1 MAGRGNFLLLLNI
14 FMRVMSMRIIK
25 TPESIYLFFISVIGI
40 LFFTFLIKI
49 PQYSQM
55 DWIVMLALSGS
66 ILLLNYYTI
75 LIPPKGNSLSM
86 DSSIYL
92 ATLFLFGLHSTLLVL
107 FIYSVIFAIIQR
119 KIAWWKHLFNFS
131 VYSLMIICSYYAFIF
146 IDGITGP
153 ISVKNSIPYLLSI
166 CTYFALNLLLVG
178 VYFVLEATENI
189 INFFKEILKETTATY
204 ISTLVLSLV
213 LVILMDPNKL
223 FGLSLFTFIAFLL
236 SLAFKQH
243 FNLFKEI
250 SEKANKDFLTGLN
263 NHGYFKEILEKEVAA
278 AKENDQPLCV
288 VIMDIDDFKKYN
300 DLYGHIQGD
309 HLLQEFG
316 TLLKDS
322 SDAAS
327 YIVAR
332 YGGEEFSIIMPNTD
346 RKTAYSFMNEL
357 RKKVNDTYYKGV
369 EGLPYGCLSF
379 SSGIAECEKETY
391 SISELL
397 NKADQAMYAAKNQGK
412 NLVQIYNG
420 HSEYSVQRSLS
431 LEKEIEE
438 AEFQLKI
445 FLSKDV
451 YTYRHS
457 KRVYQYA
464 VDFSRVLNLSV
475 HERKTLI
482 LGALIHDIGKIEIPR
497 DILNKKG
504 SLDPHEWE
512 IMKKH
517 VTYGKD
523 IISTNKKLEDLIP
536 LVELHHERYDGNGYP
551 YGLAGKSIPKLAR
564 ILCVIDSF
572 DAMTTERPYQKTKTF
587 QEAIVELRHCA
598 GKQFD
603 PQFIEPFIA
612 MIKEFENSGDEQH
625 REVAASIVN

>member
-1 MAGRGNFLLLLNI
+1 MERIKQPANLYLLIVSLLGSMGFLLQKPFDFLDTSKLL
-14 FMRVMSMRIIK
+14 
-25 TPESIYLFFISVIGI
+25 IS
-40 LFFTFLIKI
+40 
-49 PQYSQM
+49 
-55 DWIVMLALSGS
+55 LSLVGA
-66 ILLLNYYTI
+66 ILLLNHYTI
-75 LIPPKGNSLSM
+75 PIPPDGNSISM
-86 DSSIYL
+86 DSAIYLASIYL
-92 ATLFLFGLHSTLLVL
+92 YGLNFTLVVLL
-107 FIYSVIFAIIQR
+107 INSVIYAIYKR
-119 KIAWWKHLFNFS
+119 KIVWWKHLFNFS
-131 VYSLMIICSYYAFIF
+131 IYSIMIIFSYYLFVF
-146 IDGITGP
+146 TNGSTGD
-153 ISVKNSIPYLLSI
+153 IN
-166 CTYFALNLLLVG
+166 TGNLLPYILSLSSYFILNTILISLYFLLQQTESSTNLMSGIVKDKTFLVS
-178 VYFVLEATENI
+178 YL
-189 INFFKEILKETTATY
+189 
-204 ISTLVLSLV
+204 STLLLSLV
-213 LVILMDPNKL
+213 LGVLIQESAIL
-223 FGLSLFTFIAFLL
+223 GLVMFVCISILL
-236 SLAFKQH
+236 SVAFNEH
-243 FNLFKEI
+243 FRLFQETLD
-250 SEKANKDFLTGLN
+250 KANKDTLTGLN

-278 AKENDQPLCV
+278 AKENDQPLCL
-288 VIMDIDDFKKYN
+288 VIIDIDDFKKYN

-316 TLLKDS
+316 TLLKAS
-322 SDAAS
+322 SDAAN

-332 YGGEEFSIIMPNTD
+332 YGGEEFTIIMPNTD

-379 SSGIAECEKETY
+379 SSGITECEKETY
-391 SISELL
+391 NISELL

-420 HSEYSVQRSLS
+420 HSDYSVQQSLY
-431 LEKEIEE
+431 LEKELEE

-464 VDFSRVLNLSV
+464 VDFSRALNLSV

-482 LGALIHDIGKIEIPR
+482 LGALVHDIGKIEIPR

-504 SLDPHEWE
+504 KLAPHEWE
-512 IMKKH
+512 WMKKH
-517 VTYGKD
+517 VTFGKD

-551 YGLAGKSIPKLAR
+551 YGLEGKSIPKLAR

-587 QEAIVELRHCA
+587 QEAIAELRHCS

-612 MIKEFENSGDEQH
+612 MIKEFETSGDEQH
-625 REVAASIVN
+625 KEVAASIIN

>member
-1 MAGRGNFLLLLNI
+1 MNNK
-14 FMRVMSMRIIK
+14 K
-25 TPESIYLFFISVIGI
+25 TSANTYLSLVSILGI
-40 LFFTFLIKI
+40 LFFIFLIKI

-55 DWIVMLALSGS
+55 DWIISFALSGS
-66 ILLLNYYTI
+66 ILLLNYYII
-75 LIPPKGNSLSM
+75 LIPPKGNALSM

-92 ATLFLFGLHSTLLVL
+92 ASLFMYGLDFTLLIL
-107 FIYSVIFAIIQR
+107 FIYSIIFAILQR

-131 VYSLMIICSYYAFIF
+131 VYSLMIICAYYAFIF
-146 IDGITGP
+146 TDGTTGP
-153 ISVKNSIPYLLSI
+153 ISIDNTLPYLISF
-166 CTYFALNLLLVG
+166 CVYFALNLLLVG
-178 VYFVLEATENI
+178 LYFILSATENLV
-189 INFFKEILKETTATY
+189 NFFKEIIKETTATY

-213 LVILMDPNKL
+213 LVILMTPQEL
-223 FGLSLFTFIAFLL
+223 FGLSLFTCIAFLL

-263 NHGYFKEILEKEVAA
+263 NHGYFKEILVKLVKE
-278 AKENDQPLCV
+278 AKENDQPLSL
-288 VIMDIDDFKKYN
+288 VILDIDDFKKYN
-300 DLYGHIQGD
+300 DLHGHIQGD

-316 TLLKDS
+316 ALLKTEC
-322 SDAAS
+322 DAANF
-327 YIVAR
+327 IVAR
-332 YGGEEFSIIMPNTD
+332 YGGEEFSIIMPNTNQD
-346 RKTAYSFMNEL
+346 SAFSFMNAL

-369 EGLPYGCLSF
+369 ERLPYGCLSF

-397 NKADQAMYAAKNQGK
+397 NKADQAMYAAKKQGK
-412 NLVQIYNG
+412 NLVHIYNE
-420 HSEYSVQRSLS
+420 HSNYSAQDPLS
-431 LEKEIEE
+431 LEKELEE
-438 AEFQLKI
+438 MEFQLKI

-464 VDFSRVLNLSV
+464 VDFSRLLNLSD

-482 LGALIHDIGKIEIPR
+482 LGALIHDIGKIEVPR

-504 SLDPHEWE
+504 KLEPHEWE

-517 VTYGKD
+517 VTWGKE
-523 IISTNKKLEDLIP
+523 IVSTNKKLEDLIP

-572 DAMTTERPYQKTKTF
+572 DAMTTERPYQKTKTI
-587 QEAIVELRHCA
+587 QEAIAELHDCS

-612 MIKEFENSGDEQH
+612 MIKQHDHSGD
-625 REVAASIVN
+625 

>member
-1 MAGRGNFLLLLNI
+1 MDRIKQPADLYLLIVSLLGSMGFLLLKPFDFLDT
-14 FMRVMSMRIIK
+14 SK
-25 TPESIYLFFISVIGI
+25 LFIT
-40 LFFTFLIKI
+40 LTF
-49 PQYSQM
+49 
-55 DWIVMLALSGS
+55 VGA
-66 ILLLNYYTI
+66 ILLLNHYTI
-75 LIPPKGNSLSM
+75 PIPPDGNSISM
-86 DSSIYL
+86 DSAIYL
-92 ATLFLFGLHSTLLVL
+92 ASIFLFGLNFTLEVL
-107 FIYSVIFAIIQR
+107 LINSLIYAIYKR
-119 KIAWWKHLFNFS
+119 KIVWWKHLFNFS
-131 VYSLMIICSYYAFIF
+131 IYSIMMILSYYLFIF
-146 IDGITGP
+146 SSGIVGDINTD
-153 ISVKNSIPYLLSI
+153 
-166 CTYFALNLLLVG
+166 NLLPYILSLSAYFILNTILISLYFLLQQTESSIKLMSGIVKDKTFLVS
-178 VYFVLEATENI
+178 YL
-189 INFFKEILKETTATY
+189 
-204 ISTLVLSLV
+204 STLLLSLV
-213 LVILMDPNKL
+213 LGILIQVIPILGLVL
-223 FGLSLFTFIAFLL
+223 FVCISILL
-236 SLAFKQH
+236 SVAFNEH
-243 FNLFKEI
+243 FRLFQETLD
-250 SEKANKDFLTGLN
+250 KANKDTLTGLN

-278 AKENDQPLCV
+278 AKETDQPLSV
-288 VIMDIDDFKKYN
+288 VILDIDDFKKFN

-316 TLLKDS
+316 LLLKTE
-322 SDAAS
+322 SDTANF
-327 YIVAR
+327 IVAR
-332 YGGEEFSIIMPNTD
+332 YGGEEFSIIMPNTN

-369 EGLPYGCLSF
+369 ERLPYGCLSF

-391 SISELL
+391 NISELL

-420 HSEYSVQRSLS
+420 HSEYSVHHSLS
-431 LEKEIEE
+431 LEKELEE
-438 AEFQLKI
+438 AEYQLKI

-464 VDFSRVLNLSV
+464 VDFSRMLNLSV

-482 LGALIHDIGKIEIPR
+482 LGALVHDIGKIEIPR
-497 DILNKKG
+497 EILNKKG
-504 SLDPHEWE
+504 KLEPHEWE
-512 IMKKH
+512 LMKKH

-587 QEAIVELRHCA
+587 HEAIDELRDCS

-612 MIKEFENSGDEQH
+612 MIQEFDNSGDE
-625 REVAASIVN
+625 RKKELVAVNS

>member
-1 MAGRGNFLLLLNI
+1 MDRIKQPANLYLLMVSFLGSIGFLLIKPFNFLDTSKL
-14 FMRVMSMRIIK
+14 
-25 TPESIYLFFISVIGI
+25 VITLTLVG
-40 LFFTFLIKI
+40 
-49 PQYSQM
+49 
-55 DWIVMLALSGS
+55 A
-66 ILLLNYYTI
+66 ILLLNHYTI
-75 LIPPKGNSLSM
+75 PIPPDGNSISM
-86 DSSIYL
+86 DSAIYL
-92 ATLFLFGLHSTLLVL
+92 ASIFLFGLNFTLEVL
-107 FIYSVIFAIIQR
+107 LINSVIYAIYKR
-119 KIAWWKHLFNFS
+119 KIVWWKHLFNFS
-131 VYSLMIICSYYAFIF
+131 IYSIMMILSYFLFTSTNGVVGDIN
-146 IDGITGP
+146 TG
-153 ISVKNSIPYLLSI
+153 
-166 CTYFALNLLLVG
+166 NLLPYILSLSAYFILNTILISLYFLLLQTESAIKLMTGIVRDKTFLVS
-178 VYFVLEATENI
+178 YLC
-189 INFFKEILKETTATY
+189 
-204 ISTLVLSLV
+204 TLLLSLV
-213 LVILMDPNKL
+213 LGILIQVNPIL
-223 FGLSLFTFIAFLL
+223 GLVMFVCISILL
-236 SLAFKQH
+236 SVAFNEH
-243 FNLFKEI
+243 FRLFQETLD
-250 SEKANKDFLTGLN
+250 KANKDTLTGLN
-263 NHGYFKEILEKEVAA
+263 NHGYFKEILEKEVAI
-278 AKENDQPLCV
+278 AKETDQPLSV
-288 VIMDIDDFKKYN
+288 VILDIDDFKKFN

-316 TLLKDS
+316 AILKTE
-322 SDAAS
+322 SDAANF
-327 YIVAR
+327 IVAR

-369 EGLPYGCLSF
+369 ERLPYGCLSF

-391 SISELL
+391 NISELL

-420 HSEYSVQRSLS
+420 RSEYSVHHSLS
-431 LEKEIEE
+431 LEKELEE

-464 VDFSRVLNLSV
+464 VDFSRMLNLSV

-482 LGALIHDIGKIEIPR
+482 LGALVHDIGKIEIPR
-497 DILNKKG
+497 EILTKKG
-504 SLDPHEWE
+504 KLEPHEWE
-512 IMKKH
+512 LMKKH
-517 VTYGKD
+517 VTYGKE

-572 DAMTTERPYQKTKTF
+572 DAMTTERPYQKTKKF
-587 QEAIVELRHCA
+587 HEAIDELRDCS

-612 MIKEFENSGDEQH
+612 MIKEFDNSGDE
-625 REVAASIVN
+625 RKKELVGVNG

>member
-1 MAGRGNFLLLLNI
+1 
-14 FMRVMSMRIIK
+14 MSMRILK
-25 TPESIYLFFISVIGI
+25 KPANIYLFLISGLGI
-40 LFFTFLIKI
+40 LFFTVLIKI
-49 PQYSQM
+49 LQYSQM
-55 DWIVMLALSGS
+55 DWIVIFAFSGS

-92 ATLFLFGLHSTLLVL
+92 ASLFLYGLNTSLLVL
-107 FIYSVIFAIIQR
+107 FIHSIVFALFQR

-131 VYSLMIICSYYAFIF
+131 VYSLMIICSYYAFMF
-146 IDGITGP
+146 TDGSTGP
-153 ISVKNSIPYLLSI
+153 ISVDNILPYLLSF

-178 VYFVLEATENI
+178 IYFILEATENLV
-189 INFFKEILKETTATY
+189 NFFKAIIKETTATY

-213 LVILMDPNKL
+213 LVILMKPEKL
-223 FGLSLFTFIAFLL
+223 FGLTLFTFIAFLL

-263 NHGYFKEILEKEVAA
+263 NHGYFKEILEKEVAL
-278 AKENDQPLCV
+278 AKETDQPLSV
-288 VIMDIDDFKKYN
+288 VILDIDDFKKFN

-316 TLLKDS
+316 AILKTE
-322 SDAAS
+322 SDAANF
-327 YIVAR
+327 IVAR

-346 RKTAYSFMNEL
+346 CKTAYSFMNEL
-357 RKKVNDTYYKGV
+357 RKKVNDTYYIGV
-369 EGLPYGCLSF
+369 ERLPYGCLSF

-391 SISELL
+391 NISELL
-397 NKADQAMYAAKNQGK
+397 NRADQAMYAAKNQGK
-412 NLVQIYNG
+412 NLVQIYNE
-420 HSEYSVQRSLS
+420 HSEYSVHRLLS
-431 LEKEIEE
+431 LEKELEE

-464 VDFSRVLNLSV
+464 VDFSRILNLSV

-482 LGALIHDIGKIEIPR
+482 LGALVHDIGKIEIPR
-497 DILNKKG
+497 EILNKKG
-504 SLDPHEWE
+504 KLESDEWE
-512 IMKKH
+512 WMKKH
-517 VTYGKD
+517 VTYGKE

-587 QEAIVELRHCA
+587 HEAIAELRDCS

-612 MIKEFENSGDEQH
+612 MIMAFDNSGHE
-625 REVAASIVN
+625 RKNEPVLVNG

>member
-1 MAGRGNFLLLLNI
+1 LTGGEI
-14 FMRVMSMRIIK
+14 
-25 TPESIYLFFISVIGI
+25 
-40 LFFTFLIKI
+40 
-49 PQYSQM
+49 
-55 DWIVMLALSGS
+55 GS
-66 ILLLNYYTI
+66 IHINNL
-75 LIPPKGNSLSM
+75 
-86 DSSIYL
+86 
-92 ATLFLFGLHSTLLVL
+92 
-107 FIYSVIFAIIQR
+107 
-119 KIAWWKHLFNFS
+119 
-131 VYSLMIICSYYAFIF
+131 
-146 IDGITGP
+146 
-153 ISVKNSIPYLLSI
+153 IPYLLSLSI
-166 CTYFALNLLLVG
+166 YFAINVLLIGIYFILAEAESLVNVFKDIIKETIATYF
-178 VYFVLEATENI
+178 
-189 INFFKEILKETTATY
+189 
-204 ISTLVLSLV
+204 STLMLSLV
-213 LVILMDPNKL
+213 LVILMNKEETL
-223 FGLSLFTFIAFLL
+223 GLSLFTCIAFLL

-263 NHGYFKEILEKEVAA
+263 NHGYFKEILEKEVTA

-288 VIMDIDDFKKYN
+288 VILDIDDFKKYN

-316 TLLKDS
+316 ALLKTS
-322 SDAAS
+322 SDAANF
-327 YIVAR
+327 IVAR
-332 YGGEEFSIIMPNTD
+332 YGGEEFSIIMPNTN

-391 SISELL
+391 NISELL

-420 HSEYSVQRSLS
+420 LSEYSVQQSLS
-431 LEKEIEE
+431 LEKELEE
-438 AEFQLKI
+438 SEFQLKI

-482 LGALIHDIGKIEIPR
+482 LGALVHDIGKIEIPR
-497 DILNKKG
+497 EILNKKG
-504 SLDPHEWE
+504 KLEPHEWE

-517 VTYGKD
+517 VTFGKD

-587 QEAIVELRHCA
+587 QEGIAELRHCS

-612 MIKEFENSGDEQH
+612 MIMEYDNTGEEWKN
-625 REVAASIVN
+625 EVAATTAF

>member
-1 MAGRGNFLLLLNI
+1 MDRIKQPANLYLVIVSLLGSLGFLLQKPYEFHDTSKL
-14 FMRVMSMRIIK
+14 IISL
-25 TPESIYLFFISVIGI
+25 TLVG
-40 LFFTFLIKI
+40 
-49 PQYSQM
+49 
-55 DWIVMLALSGS
+55 A
-66 ILLLNYYTI
+66 ILLLNHYTI
-75 LIPPKGNSLSM
+75 PIPPDGNSISM
-86 DSSIYL
+86 DSAIYLASIYL
-92 ATLFLFGLHSTLLVL
+92 YGLKFTLVVLL
-107 FIYSVIFAIIQR
+107 INSVIYAIYKR

-131 VYSLMIICSYYAFIF
+131 IYSIMMIFSYCLFDFTHGNIGNINTGYLFPYILSLSSYFILNT
-146 IDGITGP
+146 IL
-153 ISVKNSIPYLLSI
+153 ISLYFLLQQKES
-166 CTYFALNLLLVG
+166 ALNLMSGIVKDKTFLVS
-178 VYFVLEATENI
+178 YL
-189 INFFKEILKETTATY
+189 
-204 ISTLVLSLV
+204 STLLLSLV
-213 LVILMDPNKL
+213 LGILIQSSPIL
-223 FGLSLFTFIAFLL
+223 GLVMFVCIAILL
-236 SLAFKQH
+236 SVAFNQH
-243 FNLFKEI
+243 FQLFQETLD
-250 SEKANKDFLTGLN
+250 KANKDTLTGLN
-263 NHGYFKEILEKEVAA
+263 NHGYFKEILEKEVTAS
-278 AKENDQPLCV
+278 KENDQPLCV

-316 TLLKDS
+316 TLLKSS
-322 SDAAS
+322 SDAAH

-332 YGGEEFSIIMPNTD
+332 YGGEEFSIIMPNTN

-431 LEKEIEE
+431 LEKELEE
-438 AEFQLKI
+438 AEYQLKI

-475 HERKTLI
+475 DERKTLI

-497 DILNKKG
+497 EILNKKG
-504 SLDPHEWE
+504 SLDSQEWE
-512 IMKKH
+512 TMKKH

-523 IISTNKKLEDLIP
+523 IISTNKKLEELIP
-536 LVELHHERYDGNGYP
+536 LVELHHERFDGNGYP
-551 YGLAGKSIPKLAR
+551 YGLIGKSIPKLAR

-587 QEAIVELRHCA
+587 QEAIAELRRCS

-612 MIKEFENSGDEQH
+612 MITEFDNSWDEQQK
-625 REVAASIVN
+625 EVAASIEY

>member
-1 MAGRGNFLLLLNI
+1 
-14 FMRVMSMRIIK
+14 MRIIK
-25 TPESIYLFFISVIGI
+25 TPANTYLFLISAIGI
-40 LFFTFLIKI
+40 LLFTFLIKI
-49 PQYSQM
+49 PHYSQM
-55 DWIVMLALSGS
+55 NWTIMFAFSGS

-92 ATLFLFGLHSTLLVL
+92 ASLFLYGLHSTLLVL
-107 FIYSVIFAIIQR
+107 FIHSVIFAIIQR

-131 VYSLMIICSYYAFIF
+131 VYTLMIICSYYAFILL
-146 IDGITGP
+146 DGSIGP
-153 ISVKNSIPYLLSI
+153 ISSKFIIPYLLSFG
-166 CTYFALNLLLVG
+166 TYFALNLLLVG
-178 VYFVLEATENI
+178 AYFILDATENI

-204 ISTLVLSLV
+204 LSTLVLSLV
-213 LVILMDPNKL
+213 LVILMNPNRI
-223 FGLSLFTFIAFLL
+223 FGLALFTFIAFLL

-263 NHGYFKEILEKEVAA
+263 NHGYFKEILEKEVAI
-278 AKENDQPLCV
+278 AKENDQPLSI
-288 VIMDIDDFKKYN
+288 VILDIDDFKKYN

-316 TLLKDS
+316 ALLKTD
-322 SDAAS
+322 SDAANF
-327 YIVAR
+327 IVAR

-346 RKTAYSFMNEL
+346 RLAAYSFMNDL

-431 LEKEIEE
+431 LEKELEE
-438 AEFQLKI
+438 AEYQLKI

-464 VDFSRVLNLSV
+464 VDFSRALNLSV

-482 LGALIHDIGKIEIPR
+482 LGALVHDIGKIEIPR
-497 DILNKKG
+497 DILSKKG
-504 SLDPHEWE
+504 KLDPHEWE
-512 IMKKH
+512 LMKKH
-517 VTYGKD
+517 VTFGKE
-523 IISTNKKLEDLIP
+523 IIATNKKLEDLIP

-587 QEAIVELRHCA
+587 QEAIVELRDCS

-612 MIKEFENSGDEQH
+612 MIKEFDNSGDERK
-625 REVAASIVN
+625 RELVPSIVI

>member
-1 MAGRGNFLLLLNI
+1 MDRIKQPANLYLLMVSFLGSIGFLLLKPFNFLDT
-14 FMRVMSMRIIK
+14 SK
-25 TPESIYLFFISVIGI
+25 LVITLTLVG
-40 LFFTFLIKI
+40 
-49 PQYSQM
+49 
-55 DWIVMLALSGS
+55 A
-66 ILLLNYYTI
+66 ILLLNHYTI
-75 LIPPKGNSLSM
+75 PIPPDGNSISM
-86 DSSIYL
+86 DSAIYL
-92 ATLFLFGLHSTLLVL
+92 ASIFLFGLNFTLEVL
-107 FIYSVIFAIIQR
+107 LINSVIYAIYKR
-119 KIAWWKHLFNFS
+119 KIVWWKHLFNFS
-131 VYSLMIICSYYAFIF
+131 IYSIMMILSYFLFTSTNGVVGDIN
-146 IDGITGP
+146 TG
-153 ISVKNSIPYLLSI
+153 
-166 CTYFALNLLLVG
+166 NLLPYILSLSAYFILNTILISLYFLLLQTESSIKLMTGIVRDKTFLVS
-178 VYFVLEATENI
+178 YLC
-189 INFFKEILKETTATY
+189 
-204 ISTLVLSLV
+204 TLLLSLV
-213 LVILMDPNKL
+213 LGILIQVNPIL
-223 FGLSLFTFIAFLL
+223 GLVMFVCISILL
-236 SLAFKQH
+236 SVAFNEH
-243 FNLFKEI
+243 FRLFQETLD
-250 SEKANKDFLTGLN
+250 KANKDTLTGLN
-263 NHGYFKEILEKEVAA
+263 NHGYFKEILEKEVAI
-278 AKENDQPLCV
+278 AKETDQPLSV
-288 VIMDIDDFKKYN
+288 VILDIDDFKKFN

-316 TLLKDS
+316 AILKTE
-322 SDAAS
+322 SDAANF
-327 YIVAR
+327 IVAR

-369 EGLPYGCLSF
+369 ERLPYGCLSF

-391 SISELL
+391 NISELL

-420 HSEYSVQRSLS
+420 HSEYSVHHSLS
-431 LEKEIEE
+431 LEKELEE

-464 VDFSRVLNLSV
+464 VDFSRMLNLSI

-482 LGALIHDIGKIEIPR
+482 LGALVHDIGKIEIPR
-497 DILNKKG
+497 EILNKKG
-504 SLDPHEWE
+504 KLEPHEWE
-512 IMKKH
+512 LMKKH
-517 VTYGKD
+517 VTYGKE

-587 QEAIVELRHCA
+587 HEAIAELRDCS

-612 MIKEFENSGDEQH
+612 MIKEFDNSGDE
-625 REVAASIVN
+625 RKEELAAVNG